1 MPRLRH
7 FAQERVIG
15 MLQAGHQASA
25 VSRIFNVHEST
36 ILRRRRR
43 VQDTDSTDDRPRS
56 GRPRATT
63 VRQVR
68 LILLIHL
75 RDRFRPST
83 QTAAEI
89 HGRDNHWISDQ
100 TVRNRLRENGPNV
113 RRPLVA
119 LARLTDIAGIAS
131 NGAEH
136 AASRQYPCGDASFGH
151 MKVASSVGHHVSDS
165 QRGHQILVR

>member
-100 TVRNRLRENGPNV
+100 TVRNRLRCRTILQPASTQMV
-113 RRPLVA
+113 VTRVI
-119 LARLTDIAGIAS
+119 DILP
-131 NGAEH
+131 
-136 AASRQYPCGDASFGH
+136 SR
-151 MKVASSVGHHVSDS
+151 KVVW
-165 QRGHQILVR
+165 Q